1 MPTEITVQNLEVQNN
16 KLVVTPQ
23 TVEIPDATDIETT
36 PLASVPESST
46 ADTVV
51 VITDGVPRQVPVSD
65 LKTSMG
71 VPTAADEISFDP
83 SATAYLES
91 DNVQDAIDE
100 LATQMSGKV
109 GRLAVNVS
117 GLAIDISDG
126 HGWYY
131 SNEIAINLP
140 TGAVPIS
147 ASWYGIFDAGSFP
160 QIRDNAKI
168 IFQAGRAMTLGSSRT
183 VIVGY
188 YIP

>member
-1 MPTEITVQNLEVQNN
+1 MATLNIQSVDIEVQGNGVSFTTGGAS
-16 KLVVTPQ
+16 L
-23 TVEIPDATDIETT
+23 ETT
-36 PLASVPESST
+36 PLASVPETST
-46 ADTVV
+46 ADTAIV
-51 VITDGVPRQVPVSD
+51 TKDGVPKQIPTED
-65 LKTSMG
+65 LKTSIG
-71 VPTAADEISFDP
+71 VPTSADEISFDP
-83 SATAYLES
+83 DATAYLES
-91 DNVQDAIDE
+91 DNVQDAVDE
-100 LATQMSGKV
+100 LATKMSGKV
-109 GRLAVNVS
+109 GRLAADVS

-131 SNEIAINLP
+131 SNEITVNLP
-140 TGAVPIS
+140 TGAIPIS